1 MIAVLPSRSSDMSAS
16 FAFGTSMGALTTWSD
31 HASDSRHPTERGV
44 GASAPE
50 VAPPVVV
57 DDFDATL
64 AENVQAGRIAIR
76 LSVIDARDVGV
87 DDHLGAHHARRS
99 ANEHH
104 LARQLGAGLDQTVLL
119 RMKTA
124 AISRL
129 MRSGTCSGCVAGSG
143 VAIFFRLTP
152 LSIPTSRTTMP
163 HMSLFELL
171 FALLLVCVLVGVAAV
186 ALLAWS
192 LTRRADGQAAAVA
205 ELRQR
210 METGGLTQESQSA
223 EIRERLAQTQSV
235 VERLGS
241 ALVAR
246 QSIEDEARSSLKR
259 LESVIAGSSTRGAA
273 GENIL
278 EEV

>member
-1 MIAVLPSRSSDMSAS
+1 
-16 FAFGTSMGALTTWSD
+16 MGALTTRSD

-64 AENVQAGRIAIR
+64 AEYVQPRRIAIR
-76 LSVIDARDVGV
+76 LPVIDARDVGV
-87 DDHLGAHHARRS
+87 DDHLGAHHARRG
-99 ANEHH
+99 ADEHH
-104 LARQLGAGLDQTVLL
+104 LARQLSAGLDQTVLL

-129 MRSGTCSGCVAGSG
+129 IG
-143 VAIFFRLTP
+143 VT
-152 LSIPTSRTTMP
+152 
-163 HMSLFELL
+163 
-171 FALLLVCVLVGVAAV
+171 AV
-186 ALLAWS
+186 ALLEWS
-192 LTRRADGQAAAVA
+192 LTRRVDGRAGGVG
-205 ELRQR
+205 EFRQR
-210 METGGLTQESQSA
+210 METGGLTQEPQWA

-235 VERLGS
+235 GERLGS

-273 GENIL
+273 GEHIL
-278 EEV
+278 EEVLKHLPPEMRQRNVWVGGKDVELALQLPRGNLLPMSSTS